1 MSDLVPRDR
10 LTGQGVR
17 GVVAVAGGIGI
28 LALAGIGGIPG
39 IIVGGVLAVI
49 GLAFSG
55 SRPERNAGLVIAAV
69 GAAVLVTSVF
79 SLLGLHGPISGL
91 FHWLM
96 RAAGLILLGVGGLS
110 LYRFISGLRKRM

>member
-1 MSDLVPRDR
+1 MSDIVPRDR

-28 LALAGIGGIPG
+28 LALAGIGGVPG
-39 IIVGGVLAVI
+39 IIVGGALTVI

-55 SRPERNAGLVIAAV
+55 PRSDRGAGLVTAAV
-69 GAAVLVTSVF
+69 GAAVLVS
-79 SLLGLHGPISGL
+79 SIPILHGLFGGL

-96 RAAGLILLGVGGLS
+96 RAAGLILLGVGGFS